1 MSDRIR
7 VLIPIGISLPCMFL
21 CVASVYFANLP
32 RVSPILQASVPLAS
46 EFYLVDIRD
55 SLLKSHMYLVVSQL
69 IPHWKFILLL
79 SLSPYRSPS
88 RVSVVLVVLVVA
100 SVVVAPSRKSFTRRC
115 SASGV
120 VIFLS
125 GSCRNLAVFPRRYFG
140 NTLGLT
146 RSLYPLG
153 RTNRVCSFLSSW

>member
-69 IPHWKFILLL
+69 IPHWKSILLL
-79 SLSPYRSPS
+79 SLSLYRSPS
-88 RVSVVLVVLVVA
+88 RASVVLVVLEDRVGIRRA
-100 SVVVAPSRKSFTRRC
+100 QSVVFYSTLFSVGCGHLPVGFVSEPCCFPSPIFREHSWTHSF
-115 SASGV
+115 
-120 VIFLS
+120 
-125 GSCRNLAVFPRRYFG
+125 
-140 NTLGLT
+140 
-146 RSLYPLG
+146 SLPLG
-153 RTNRVCSFLSSW
+153 SNESRLLFSV